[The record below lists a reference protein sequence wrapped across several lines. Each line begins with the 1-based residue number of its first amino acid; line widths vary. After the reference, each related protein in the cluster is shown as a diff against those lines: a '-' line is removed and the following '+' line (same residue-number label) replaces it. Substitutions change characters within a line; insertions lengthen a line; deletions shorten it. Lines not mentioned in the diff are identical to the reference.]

1 MPLDQ
6 PNEHD
11 PSQDPD
17 EYRGELD
24 DQGYYPLSNDH
35 TMPLGDHLEELRGRI
50 VKMLIGV
57 VLALVI
63 TVIFGFQI
71 VGWLAQPLLHAQD
84 LTGLSTTPIQTDP
97 TAGFTSVYLR
107 VVLFAAVI
115 LAAPWIIWQA
125 WQFIVV
131 GLYDHEKRAVHI
143 LAPFSTIMTFL
154 AVLFTYYILL
164 PISLLFFLNFVNFYP
179 VVELS
184 GEPPWV
190 MRQAASAYVDD
201 SKPERPDDFVYATE
215 AGQIPIFETRPDNP
229 QDGAWWINDDRGR
242 IELYFDGNISVIAER
257 STKLITP
264 LPKMDEYIKFATF
277 MMLGCVIAFQL
288 PVIMLVLGWTGLF
301 DPRGIQSLRKYA
313 LFVCFALGALL
324 TPADPLSMLVLA
336 IPLYLLFEFGLLLF
350 EGDLHQ
356 QQPELKEQVQRD
368 RQHKHA

>member
-6 PNEHD
+6 PDEYD
-11 PSQDPD
+11 YSQDPD
-17 EYRGELD
+17 AYRGELD
-24 DQGYYPLSNDH
+24 DQGQYKLGNDQ

-71 VGWLAQPLLHAQD
+71 VGWIAQPLLHAQD
-84 LTGLSTTPIQTDP
+84 ITGLSTTPIQTDP

-115 LAAPWIIWQA
+115 LAAPWILWQA

-131 GLYDHEKRAVHI
+131 GLYDHEKKAVHI
-143 LAPFSTIMTFL
+143 LAPFSSVMTLL

-179 VVELS
+179 VVELA

-201 SKPERPDDFVYATE
+201 SQPDRPDDFQYATE
-215 AGQIPIFETRPDNP
+215 PVQIPIFKTRPQAP
-229 QDGAWWINDDRGR
+229 QEGTWWINDDRGR
-242 IELYFDGNISVIAER
+242 IEMYFDGKISVIAER

-288 PVIMLVLGWTGLF
+288 PVVMLVLGWTRLF

-336 IPLYLLFEFGLLLF
+336 IPLYLLFEFGLLLMKITF
-350 EGDLHQ
+350 NKER
-356 QQPELKEQVQRD
+356 PENA
-368 RQHKHA
+368 H

>member
-11 PSQDPD
+11 PSNDPD
-17 EYRGELD
+17 EYRSDYD
-24 DQGYYPLSNDH
+24 DQRYDGPSNDH
-35 TMPLGDHLEELRGRI
+35 TMPLGDHLDELRGRI
-50 VKMLIGV
+50 IKMLIGV
-57 VLALVI
+57 VIALVVTI
-63 TVIFGFQI
+63 YFGFQI

-84 LTGLSTTPIQTDP
+84 ITGLSTTPIQTDP

-107 VVLFAAVI
+107 VVLIAAVI

-131 GLYDHEKRAVHI
+131 GLYEHEKKAVHI

-179 VVELS
+179 VVELTS
-184 GEPPWV
+184 DPPWIT
-190 MRQAASAYVDD
+190 RQAASAYVDD
-201 SKPERPDDFVYATE
+201 SKPERPDDFVYATQAE
-215 AGQIPIFETRPDNP
+215 QIPIFETRPENP
-229 QDGAWWINDDRGR
+229 KEGTWWINDDRGR
-242 IELYFDGNISVIAER
+242 IEIYFDGKVSVIAER

-264 LPKMDEYIKFATF
+264 LPAMNEYIRFATF
-277 MMLGCVIAFQL
+277 MMLGSVIAFQL
-288 PVIMLVLGWTGLF
+288 PVVMLVLGWTQLF
-301 DPRGIQSLRKYA
+301 DPRGIQSIRKYA

-336 IPLYLLFEFGLLLF
+336 IPLYLLFEFGLVLMKLTF
-350 EGDLHQ
+350 KKRENSMPADL
-356 QQPELKEQVQRD
+356 
-368 RQHKHA
+368 